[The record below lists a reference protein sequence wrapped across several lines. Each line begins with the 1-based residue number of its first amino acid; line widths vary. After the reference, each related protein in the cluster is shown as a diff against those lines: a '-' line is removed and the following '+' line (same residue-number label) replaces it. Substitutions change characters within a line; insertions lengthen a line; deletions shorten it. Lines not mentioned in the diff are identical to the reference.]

1 MEIEPNAD
9 CREVVESSGRVAS
22 VLEANGGKL
31 PKVNWCG
38 GVEKDW
44 SRGRDL
50 NPRPADYTQRLSTV
64 ETLVFLWRR
73 AVSEKRKLR
82 LDKGS
87 QRELNSAWSD
97 KWAIGPSIWHISYAY
112 RQDRR

>member
-50 NPRPADYTQRLSTV
+50 NRRPADYTRGS
-64 ETLVFLWRR
+64 
-73 AVSEKRKLR
+73 LR
-82 LDKGS
+82 LKLLFFSGV
-87 QRELNSAWSD
+87 ELSRKKEN
-97 KWAIGPSIWHISYAY
+97 
-112 RQDRR
+112 